1 MTQAPLPGTVFRDH
15 LAGEAKAGYRVLV
28 PVANPATLDALVD
41 FAAAVA
47 RRKKGEVT
55 VLHVVDLP
63 DGRPAGQPPS
73 EEARRSAE
81 SRRVMMEE
89 SVGSRRD
96 RSVAIHTMTRLSSDA
111 GQAILDTARE
121 ESSTLIVMGWQGH
134 MRSRAFGPS
143 LGQVLDPV
151 VARAPCDVAI
161 IKTKGMNHPRR
172 LMVPTAG
179 GPNAILALDL
189 ALALSWRNKA
199 EVHLVTVVRKGQE
212 EEGRHRLAAT
222 LSGVKTRQRVLT
234 DVIVGD
240 DPARAI
246 LKDSRDYDLISLG
259 ATQETLFKQVI
270 FGTVPEQVAK
280 RCPKTVMMVK
290 GYQGPLVTMMRQ
302 GRNHWMEWLQRLRNR
317 KSPPVQW
324 GGQVGG

>member
-1 MTQAPLPGTVFRDH
+1 M
-15 LAGEAKAGYRVLV
+15 
-28 PVANPATLDALVD
+28 PV
-41 FAAAVA
+41 
-47 RRKKGEVT
+47 
-55 VLHVVDLP
+55 
-63 DGRPAGQPPS
+63 

-81 SRRVMMEE
+81 SRRVMLEE
-89 SVGSRRD
+89 AVGSRHD
-96 RSVAIHTMTRLSSDA
+96 RSVIIHTMTRLSSDP

-121 ESSTLIVMGWQGH
+121 EASTLIIMGWQGH

-161 IKTKGMNHPRR
+161 IKTKGMNHPHR

-189 ALALSWRNKA
+189 ALALSWRNKG
-199 EVHLVTVVRKGQE
+199 EVHLVTVVRKGHE
-212 EEGRHRLAAT
+212 EEGRRHLAAT
-222 LSGVKTRQRVLT
+222 LAGVKTRQRVRQ

-240 DPARAI
+240 DPARTV
-246 LKDSRDYDLISLG
+246 LRESRDYDLISLG

-270 FGTVPEQVAK
+270 FGTVPEHVAK

-302 GRNHWMEWLQRLRNR
+302 GRSRWVEWWYRLKN
-317 KSPPVQW
+317 
-324 GGQVGG
+324 GGPRERAG